1 MKLSSEDIKE
11 LKYEKRFG
19 FIFPAMI
26 IAFAVLLN
34 TLYFL
39 TQPEPNMVYV
49 ILINTAVVLL
59 SLLLN
64 YKMNHKLNMDLREG
78 IKIPKRAKVQN
89 KEHTTSSEAGSG
101 MLYIPILGDLFPQLW
116 GQKMRPK
123 GYYSLI
129 INNARYEVDKNIYES
144 VSQGDQVDIYYAEN
158 SNSQLGIEKHR

>member
-26 IAFAVLLN
+26 IALAVLLN

-39 TQPEPNMVYV
+39 TVQEPNMICA
-49 ILINTAVVLL
+49 ILINSAVLLL

-78 IKIPKRAKVQN
+78 IKIPKRAKVQD
-89 KEHTTSSEAGSG
+89 KENIISSEAGSG
-101 MLYIPILGDLFPQLW
+101 MLHIPILGDLFPKLW
-116 GQKMRPK
+116 GQKMRK
-123 GYYSLI
+123 TEGYFLI
-129 INNARYEVDKNIYES
+129 LNNARYEVDQNLYEE
-144 VSQGDQVDIYYAEN
+144 VTVGDEVNIYYAEN

>member
-26 IAFAVLLN
+26 IALAVLLN

-49 ILINTAVVLL
+49 ILFNSAVLLL

-64 YKMNHKLNMDLREG
+64 YKMNHKLNMDLRKG
-78 IKIPKRAKVQN
+78 IKISKRAEVQD
-89 KEHTTSSEAGSG
+89 KEHINSSEAGSG
-101 MLYIPILGDLFPQLW
+101 MLYIPILGDLFPKLW
-116 GQKMRPK
+116 GQKMRLNK
-123 GYYSLI
+123 YYSLVL
-129 INNARYEVDKNIYES
+129 NNTRYEVDQNLYEA
-144 VSQGDQVDIYYAEN
+144 VAVGDEVNIYYAEN

>member
-26 IAFAVLLN
+26 IAFAVLMN
-34 TLYFL
+34 ILYFL
-39 TQPEPNMVYV
+39 TVPKPNMVYV
-49 ILINTAVVLL
+49 ILFNTVVLL
-59 SLLLN
+59 LSFLLN
-64 YKMNHKLNMDLREG
+64 YKMNHKLNTDLREG
-78 IKIPKRAKVQN
+78 IKISKRAKVQD

-101 MLYIPILGDLFPQLW
+101 MLYVPILGDIFPKLW

-129 INNARYEVDKNIYES
+129 INNARYEVDQKLYEG
-144 VSQGDQVDIYYAEN
+144 VNLGDQVDIYYAEN

>member
-26 IAFAVLLN
+26 VALVVLLN

-49 ILINTAVVLL
+49 ILFNTTVLLL

-64 YKMNHKLNMDLREG
+64 YKMNHKLNMDLRKG
-78 IKIPKRAKVQN
+78 IKISKRAEVQD
-89 KEHTTSSEAGSG
+89 KEHIASSEAGSG
-101 MLYIPILGDLFPQLW
+101 MLYIPILGDLFPKLW
-116 GQKMRPK
+116 GQKMRLK
-123 GYYSLI
+123 KYYILVL
-129 INNARYEVDKNIYES
+129 NNTRYEVDQNLYEA
-144 VSQGDQVDIYYAEN
+144 VTVGDEVNIYYAEN

>member
-26 IAFAVLLN
+26 IAFAVLMN
-34 TLYFL
+34 ILYFL
-39 TQPEPNMVYV
+39 TVPEPKMVYV

-64 YKMNHKLNMDLREG
+64 YKMNRKLNMDLREG
-78 IKIPKRAKVQN
+78 IKIPKRAKVQD
-89 KEHTTSSEAGSG
+89 KEHTASSEAGSG
-101 MLYIPILGDLFPQLW
+101 MMYIPILGDIFPKLW

-123 GYYSLI
+123 EYHSLI
-129 INNARYEVDKNIYES
+129 INNTRYEVDQNLYEA
-144 VSQGDQVDIYYAEN
+144 VSHGDEVNIYYAEN